1 MGSAVAHSMPP
12 NINNVEAKRRTME
25 DWEAYLRPY
34 PSEGFQLLK
43 QEYKDGWFSEDI
55 QERTPLYDFALSKIQ
70 VHLFVAASSEEDIL
84 LYNGEDLAYAKGRA
98 ALIFQLGMERD
109 PVDVVGI
116 LKCIQYWA
124 GDHCKYCEYGG
135 IRPFL
140 SEIFNEH
147 MESPQ
152 SGEEYEELAMILF
165 GKGE

>member
-1 MGSAVAHSMPP
+1 MPQ
-12 NINNVEAKRRTME
+12 NLNNFEAKGRPME
-25 DWEAYLRPY
+25 PWEAYLR
-34 PSEGFQLLK
+34 STEEFQQMK
-43 QEYKDGWFSEDI
+43 QEYEKWFLEDI
-55 QERTPLYDFALSKIQ
+55 QESTQLYDFALSQIEL
-70 VHLFVAASSEEDIL
+70 HLFIAASSDEDIL
-84 LYNGEDLAYAKGRA
+84 ESPGEDLQYKRGLA

-124 GDHCKYCEYGG
+124 SDNCKGREYGT
-135 IRPFL
+135 IPFL